1 MSGRGKERERETIQ
15 LKRSIC
21 EGPSA
26 WSFGIPGD
34 PGGKQVDAS
43 GRKWTNRQL
52 SRHVK
57 TQGWIRLI
65 QHENAGQ
72 LSHVT
77 DLHAHCQLQCKCP
90 LNRT

>member
-43 GRKWTNRQL
+43 GQTGNCQDM
-52 SRHVK
+52 SRHK
-57 TQGWIRLI
+57 DG
-65 QHENAGQ
+65 
-72 LSHVT
+72 
-77 DLHAHCQLQCKCP
+77 
-90 LNRT
+90 